1 MSAGGGA
8 PGDTDFDIRAYGDA
22 AVLVEPSAPEQVLA
36 LHDALSGQA
45 WVRETVPAARTLLV
59 CFDPSATDAAAV
71 PAAVR
76 AVAAAGTVSPTSA
89 AAPGPPVEVPVHYD
103 GADLEA
109 AAAEAGCSVAALVEL
124 HSGGDYTV
132 AFCGFAPGFAYLTG
146 LDPAL
151 WLPRLASPRTS
162 VPAGSVAI
170 AGEFTGVYPRSSPG
184 GWRLLGRTPVTLW
197 DVARTPP
204 ALLVPGTRVR
214 FVPR

>member
-1 MSAGGGA
+1 VNAGGSA
-8 PGDTDFDIRAYGDA
+8 PGDADRVDVRAYGDA
-22 AVLVEPSAPEQVLA
+22 AVLVEPARPDQVLA
-36 LHDALSGQA
+36 LRDALRAQGWA
-45 WVRETVPAARTLLV
+45 GELVPAARTLLAG
-59 CFDPSATDAAAV
+59 FDPSSTDASAAC
-71 PAAVR
+71 AAVR
-76 AVAAAGTVSPTSA
+76 AAAGAVDRSA
-89 AAPGPPVEVPVHYD
+89 AAEPGPLVELPVHYD
-103 GADLEA
+103 GADLESVA
-109 AAAEAGCSVAALVEL
+109 TEAGCSVAALAER
-124 HSGGDYTV
+124 HSGGEYTV

-184 GWRLLGRTPVTLW
+184 GWRLLGSTPVTLW
-197 DVARTPP
+197 DAARTPP